1 MKTWCQL
8 AGSENYFL
16 RLSERDAKEG
26 VTTPP
31 RLQLADE
38 LDAPFMTE
46 QHFWLVSIAW
56 TVQLSCTCIQQ
67 KSAVQLKY
75 FIALYPECR
84 VTAGM
89 VVTTSNFSLSGD
101 RYSPT
106 CVTFCMQKKA
116 GTKMACF
123 CNLPQTWS

>member
-8 AGSENYFL
+8 AGSENYLL

-46 QHFWLVSIAW
+46 QHFWLVSIG
-56 TVQLSCTCIQQ
+56 VLHLHGQFS
-67 KSAVQLKY
+67 Y
-75 FIALYPECR
+75 HAL
-84 VTAGM
+84 V
-89 VVTTSNFSLSGD
+89 FSRRGP
-101 RYSPT
+101 Y
-106 CVTFCMQKKA
+106 
-116 GTKMACF
+116 
-123 CNLPQTWS
+123 N